1 MRRCADLIAFRDADT
16 TVAGRA
22 QDKRRFLGSTQ
33 WTELIGPILRVS
45 FVRTTRYPLL
55 LDSVRPHRYDHC
67 VSYET
72 AMATILV
79 IDDEPSIRGL
89 LKEVLEKA
97 GHRVLQAEDGRKGLS
112 LYQQEPVDLVIM
124 DLLMPETDGL
134 EATLQLTREYL
145 DAKVIAIT
153 GAQGDQNFLDV
164 AKLFGARRAFAK
176 PFDITKL
183 LEAVEEE
190 LAVA

>member
-1 MRRCADLIAFRDADT
+1 
-16 TVAGRA
+16 
-22 QDKRRFLGSTQ
+22 
-33 WTELIGPILRVS
+33 
-45 FVRTTRYPLL
+45 
-55 LDSVRPHRYDHC
+55 
-67 VSYET
+67 
-72 AMATILV
+72 MATILV

-97 GHRVLQAEDGRKGLS
+97 GHRVLQAEDGRKGLT

-164 AKLFGARRAFAK
+164 AKLFGARRAFENRSTSISCLKQWKKNSQSSDPSHAT
-176 PFDITKL
+176 PTLTPPGEFL
-183 LEAVEEE
+183 PG
-190 LAVA
+190 

>member
-1 MRRCADLIAFRDADT
+1 
-16 TVAGRA
+16 
-22 QDKRRFLGSTQ
+22 
-33 WTELIGPILRVS
+33 
-45 FVRTTRYPLL
+45 
-55 LDSVRPHRYDHC
+55 
-67 VSYET
+67 
-72 AMATILV
+72 MANVLV

-97 GHRVLQAEDGRKGLS
+97 GYRVLQAEDGRKGLT

-164 AKLFGARRAFAK
+164 AKLLGARRAFEK
-176 PFDITKL
+176 PFDIHKL

-190 LAVA
+190 LSV